1 MPTPAP
7 TYQTLLTQYHQLPWY
22 KKAGFWLSAPRL
34 SWGLFGYKK
43 NPDENR
49 VNQLIQWAKASWFF
63 KTKFEQ
69 DICNIE
75 PDTIERAENPHS
87 NYNETIGSIE
97 DVIGVIARYVT
108 GGAYGAT
115 SRFHREADT
124 TRIRKITNQL
134 LLAVAYGMES
144 KETNEPVKA
153 SDAGNLFKSH
163 LYAKELLQ
171 KSPKFLLE
179 RGDVTDW
186 AGRTFKNI
194 TAFEYALWA
203 KDFKMIEMMLHCIPE
218 SEAGDAIR
226 ETLLEQYKQVTT
238 PVDAGGGLTYTH
250 TYDRPNLDAL
260 GIPDGTTTSVTEE
273 HTENHFDVTPLCVAY
288 QDYNTNF
295 NTLTRPQ
302 RDAYWAKLI
311 GKLQRLLPVHI
322 LQRYCD
328 PNTPFYPP
336 QFDGE
341 FKRSTNFYNYV
352 TGLVS
357 SLFGSN
363 LSSDFGVARSKTA
376 GGATGWDSNLRYVAS
391 PLDDL
396 AAIRQLDE
404 VSTNEI
410 EKITSLLSQPRHV
423 AGPRL

>member
-1 MPTPAP
+1 MPTPA
-7 TYQTLLTQYHQLPWY
+7 
-22 KKAGFWLSAPRL
+22 
-34 SWGLFGYKK
+34 
-43 NPDENR
+43 
-49 VNQLIQWAKASWFF
+49 
-63 KTKFEQ
+63 
-69 DICNIE
+69 
-75 PDTIERAENPHS
+75 HS
-87 NYNETIGSIE
+87 NYSETIG
-97 DVIGVIARYVT
+97 DCQDLIGVIAEYGT
-108 GGAYGAT
+108 SGAYGAT

-144 KETNEPVKA
+144 KEANIPVKP
-153 SDAGNLFKSH
+153 SDVGNLFKSH

-218 SEAGDAIR
+218 TEAGDAIR
-226 ETLLEQYKQVTT
+226 AALLEQYKQVTT

-250 TYDRPNLDAL
+250 VYDKPNLDAL
-260 GIPDGTTTSVTEE
+260 GIPDGTTTSITDTR
-273 HTENHFDVTPLCVAY
+273 TENHFDITPLCAAY
-288 QDYNTNF
+288 QDYDTNF
-295 NTLTRPQ
+295 NTRTLLQ

-311 GKLQRLLPVHI
+311 GKQQRLLPIHI

-328 PNTPFYPP
+328 SNTPFYPLP
-336 QFDGE
+336 QFNRE
-341 FKRSTNFYNYV
+341 FKRSTNFYGCV
-352 TGLVS
+352 TKSSVS
-357 SLFGSN
+357 SIFGSK
-363 LSSDFGVARSKTA
+363 LSSDFALGRGWGRGVGMGRALGVWRS
-376 GGATGWDSNLRYVAS
+376 
-391 PLDDL
+391 DL